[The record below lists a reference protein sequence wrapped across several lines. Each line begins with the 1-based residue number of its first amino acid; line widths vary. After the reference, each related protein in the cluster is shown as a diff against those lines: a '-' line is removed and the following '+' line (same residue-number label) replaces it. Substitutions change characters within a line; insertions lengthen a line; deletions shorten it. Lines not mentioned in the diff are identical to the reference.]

1 MNRLTIITCLI
12 AASLCI
18 PSFAQKKKTTNVKTP
33 IAATHSAEQLI
44 QNYKFT
50 DAARVLQREIENAH
64 SAGRSTDRLEQDLNR
79 ANRGID
85 MLRGTERI
93 TFIDSIKVSR
103 DAVLKSLHLSH
114 EAGRIINMNEEIGRI
129 NNAPQALGQTGYIN
143 ELGDRIIFSASDK
156 SGNNK
161 RLYASF
167 RAGKGWNTPIPLNGF
182 DNTNEDQDYPF
193 MMPDGVTLYYAA
205 QGDESLGGYDLFV
218 TRYNADTKQFLKAEN
233 LGMPFNSPANDYF
246 LAIDEQTNLG
256 WLVTDRYQKAD
267 SACIYIFI
275 PNTTREVY
283 DVADGNNK
291 QIIHAAQLHSIA
303 ETQTNPA
310 AVKEAQLRLA
320 QAKAQQIQQASTP
333 RRYIINDQ
341 IVYTQ
346 LTQFRSET
354 ARRIAEQADQVFDQI
369 NTLRQ
374 KQDELQLASALTPN
388 KLTDKAKL
396 QLQQIKQALPQLL
409 QQYNTLCKNMRKAEL
424 Q

>member
-18 PSFAQKKKTTNVKTP
+18 PSFAQKKKTTNVNTP

-50 DAARVLQREIENAH
+50 DAARVLQREIESAH
-64 SAGRSTDRLEQDLNR
+64 SAGRSTDRLERDLNR

-114 EAGRIINMNEEIGRI
+114 EAGRIINMNEEVGRI

-143 ELGDRIIFSASDK
+143 ELGDRIIFSAS
-156 SGNNK
+156 
-161 RLYASF
+161 
-167 RAGKGWNTPIPLNGF
+167 
-182 DNTNEDQDYPF
+182 DQDYPF

-246 LAIDEQTNLG
+246 LAIDEQNNLG

-283 DVADGNNK
+283 DAADGNNK

-303 ETQTNPA
+303 ETQTNSA